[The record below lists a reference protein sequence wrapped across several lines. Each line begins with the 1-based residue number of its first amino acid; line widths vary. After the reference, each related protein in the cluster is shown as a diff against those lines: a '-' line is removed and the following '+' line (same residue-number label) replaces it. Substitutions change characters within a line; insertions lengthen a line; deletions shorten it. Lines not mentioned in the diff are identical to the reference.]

1 MNYFLSFFSLSLF
14 LFFGSC
20 YKCFDIKSC
29 FFNFFGL
36 MVSASTWPRKSR
48 RQNTKGSCK
57 SLSSSLSLSL
67 RHSLSHTPTPTYSL
81 THSSSLC
88 VQPFW
93 RPERADT
100 DETTKPIFRRR
111 HRRRNDV
118 IAMSSLWETST
129 PSRRNT
135 RTKKTKK
142 RMGVSERERKRW
154 TEAIRLQYHSEG
166 RKRKRERR
174 WRQKERMGNVEIGRT
189 DQLIEFENF
198 NL

>member
-111 HRRRNDV
+111 LGRVVGRRRRQQPGGKAKHANQKSEV
-118 IAMSSLWETST
+118 
-129 PSRRNT
+129 
-135 RTKKTKK
+135 
-142 RMGVSERERKRW
+142 EREKQNQQ
-154 TEAIRLQYHSEG
+154 TKG
-166 RKRKRERR
+166 RD
-174 WRQKERMGNVEIGRT
+174 N
-189 DQLIEFENF
+189 
-198 NL
+198 